1 MGTERLLEGVG
12 AVSVTASRRRK
23 SESGNEKLVH
33 CENNREIDGVGTKNH
48 LCFFVRQCFKMAINC

>member
-48 LCFFVRQCFKMAINC
+48 LCFL